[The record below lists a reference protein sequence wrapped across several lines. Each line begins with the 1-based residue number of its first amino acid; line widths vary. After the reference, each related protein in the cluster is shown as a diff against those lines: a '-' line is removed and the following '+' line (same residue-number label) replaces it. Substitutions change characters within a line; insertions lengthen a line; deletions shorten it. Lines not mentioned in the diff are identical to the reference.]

1 MNLVKKKKKKGGSVE
16 SADGGE
22 GRKEMGNAAASKR
35 AQEHDTRRLCSVDLL
50 GREARVGRESVGTC
64 VFQREYKKG
73 GTTAR
78 KNKNIKKIVALTV
91 GVCKHLHRQEEAGQQ
106 LMDVGRA
113 RGPAS
118 RWHPRLLRC

>member
-1 MNLVKKKKKKGGSVE
+1 MHRYCEDFNHKAHARDAVSGLVFNRWHTSLNLGEKKKKKKGGSVE

-50 GREARVGRESVGTC
+50 GREARVGRESAGTC

-78 KNKNIKKIVALTV
+78 KNKNIKK
-91 GVCKHLHRQEEAGQQ
+91 
-106 LMDVGRA
+106 
-113 RGPAS
+113 
-118 RWHPRLLRC
+118 